1 VRFSKFTNYSLFGVE
16 GNSMFEND
24 VSSELQYKDL
34 SMSDKGRCED
44 YSDLIIQGDIQI
56 DNAEEDEYLFEM

>member
-1 VRFSKFTNYSLFGVE
+1 
-16 GNSMFEND
+16 MFEND